1 MKTIEERAKEWGE
14 HIFETTPYDVVDGKA
29 CVFVE
34 DRDITDVAEESY
46 IVGSTEQKLIDDSSL
61 QERFQKVLT
70 EQKWYLIDKA
80 CVILSDLGVFDWMAD
95 DAQEGFS
102 PEVYKDQ
109 FVKCLTE
116 E

>member
-1 MKTIEERAKEWGE
+1 MKRKEEIELAWLNKAVQSNHRYDEKSFKE
-14 HIFETTPYDVVDGKA
+14 A
-29 CVFVE
+29 VE
-34 DRDITDVAEESY
+34 WADKTMIE
-46 IVGSTEQKLIDDSSL
+46 
-61 QERFQKVLT
+61 
-70 EQKWYLIDKA
+70 KA
-80 CVILSDLGVFDWMAD
+80 CVILSDLGVFNWMAD

>member
-1 MKTIEERAKEWGE
+1 MKRKEEIELAWLNKAVQSNHRYDEKSFKEAVEWADKTI
-14 HIFETTPYDVVDGKA
+14 INKA
-29 CVFVE
+29 C
-34 DRDITDVAEESY
+34 D
-46 IVGSTEQKLIDDSSL
+46 
-61 QERFQKVLT
+61 
-70 EQKWYLIDKA
+70 
-80 CVILSDLGVFDWMAD
+80 ILSDLGVFDWMAD

>member
-1 MKTIEERAKEWGE
+1 MTREEQMFQAVEREHGKIYRREALIALTAMEWADNTM
-14 HIFETTPYDVVDGKA
+14 INKVCDV
-29 CVFVE
+29 
-34 DRDITDVAEESY
+34 
-46 IVGSTEQKLIDDSSL
+46 
-61 QERFQKVLT
+61 
-70 EQKWYLIDKA
+70 
-80 CVILSDLGVFDWMAD
+80 LSDLGVFNWMAD

>member
-1 MKTIEERAKEWGE
+1 MKRKEEIELAWLNKAVQSNHRYDEKSFKEVVEWADKTM
-14 HIFETTPYDVVDGKA
+14 INKVCDV
-29 CVFVE
+29 
-34 DRDITDVAEESY
+34 
-46 IVGSTEQKLIDDSSL
+46 
-61 QERFQKVLT
+61 
-70 EQKWYLIDKA
+70 
-80 CVILSDLGVFDWMAD
+80 LSDLGVFNWMAD

>member
-1 MKTIEERAKEWGE
+1 MTRETKMWQAVEQEYGKISRREALIALTAMEWADKTM
-14 HIFETTPYDVVDGKA
+14 
-29 CVFVE
+29 
-34 DRDITDVAEESY
+34 
-46 IVGSTEQKLIDDSSL
+46 
-61 QERFQKVLT
+61 
-70 EQKWYLIDKA
+70 IDKA
-80 CVILSDLGVFDWMAD
+80 CDVLSDLGVFNWMAD